1 MSPVAIVLLV
11 AVAALVAAADWLTL
25 ARHTVERRRERERAT
40 RKGNLRLIATSDT
53 DDFARSVEAD
63 LAKLPTID
71 ERDVLRPT

>member
-11 AVAALVAAADWLTL
+11 AVVALVAAAEWPSL
-25 ARHTVERRRERERAT
+25 ARLSVDRRRARERAQ
-40 RKGNLRLIATSDT
+40 RKSNLRLVASDDT

-71 ERDVLRPT
+71 ERDVRRPT